1 MKCAR
6 LFLLL
11 FFFFPVSVAISAQLE
26 SDSLYDGLSKRQVVD
41 LWIKEAD
48 TAFRAPARVSHS
60 GFTAKLPSNME
71 VVAQNL
77 LKAYA
82 LEPFRVDLLFGAA
95 NAHVYNKDVKK
106 AVSLFEQ
113 IYAAYPHDLDVNVY
127 LASWYRFLNQK
138 DLSQKHLANLHKF
151 HPLKSEQLVKTFA
164 VIDHVATMKL
174 TKELPEKLSN
184 SSALVTLGYALNPDG
199 SMHQI
204 LIERLQATLKLAQ
217 ANPDAIVVVTGGVP
231 RNSKTEAKLMA
242 DWLVQN
248 GVERHRVFED
258 NYAKDTVQNALYSR
272 FILAKE
278 KINSAVI
285 ISSFSHVRRAQA
297 LFEIASWETG
307 PISIK
312 FSSIY
317 SDTNVFDSKEKIS
330 EDELLGIYRDAL
342 RALGLWSFK
351 SEPLLER

>member
-1 MKCAR
+1 MKYVH

-11 FFFFPVSVAISAQLE
+11 FFFFPASVAISAQLE
-26 SDSLYDGLSKRQVVD
+26 SDSSYDGLSKRQVVD

-77 LKAYA
+77 LKAFA
-82 LEPFRVDLLFGAA
+82 LEPFRVDLLYGVA
-95 NAHVYNKDVKK
+95 NAHVYNKDIKK

-138 DLSQKHLANLHKF
+138 DLSEKHLANLHKF
-151 HPLKSEQLVKTFA
+151 HPLKFEQLVKTFA

-174 TKELPEKLSN
+174 TKELPEKLSS

-204 LIERLQATLKLAQ
+204 LIERLQTTLKLAQ
-217 ANPDAIVVVTGGVP
+217 ANPEAIIVVTGGVP
-231 RNSKTEAKLMA
+231 HNSKTEAKLMA

-248 GVERHRVFED
+248 GVERRRVFED

-272 FILAKE
+272 YILAK
-278 KINSAVI
+278 KNVVSAVI
-285 ISSFSHVRRAQA
+285 ISSFSHVRRGQA

-317 SDTNVFDSKEKIS
+317 SDSNVFDPKEKIS

-342 RALGLWSFK
+342 RALGLWSFR